1 MGLSR
6 ERANDISHRIL
17 EGLRKTPGVELGA
30 EGEYVRNRVASA
42 LQEWEKESEALSAEA
57 RRRVL
62 ARGRRVAEGSRE
74 FDQLLSEELRRL
86 WGERATRG
94 E

>member
-6 ERANDISHRIL
+6 DRANDLSHRIL
-17 EGLRKTPGVELGA
+17 EGLRKTPGVELAA
-30 EGEYVRNRVASA
+30 EGEFVRNRTAAA
-42 LQEWEKESEALSAEA
+42 LQEWEKESEALAVEA

-62 ARGRRVAEGSRE
+62 SRGRRVAEGSRE

-86 WGERATRG
+86 WTERSARG

>member
-6 ERANDISHRIL
+6 ERANDLSHRVL
-17 EGLRKTPGVELGA
+17 DGLRKTPGVELTA
-30 EGEYVRNRVASA
+30 EPEFVRNRIASA
-42 LQEWEKESEALSAEA
+42 LQEWEKESEAISAEA

-86 WGERATRG
+86 WDERAARG

>member
-6 ERANDISHRIL
+6 ERANDLSHRVL
-17 EGLRKTPGVELGA
+17 EALRKTPGVELTA
-30 EGEYVRNRVASA
+30 EPEFVRNRIAAA
-42 LQEWEKESEALSAEA
+42 LSEWDRESEALSAEA
-57 RRRVL
+57 RKRVL

-74 FDQLLSEELRRL
+74 YDQLLSEELRRL
-86 WGERATRG
+86 WDERAAKG

>member
-1 MGLSR
+1 MAISR
-6 ERANDISHRIL
+6 ERANDLSHRIL
-17 EGLRKTPGVELGA
+17 EGLRKTPGVEVAA
-30 EGEYVRNRVASA
+30 EAEFVRNRVAAA
-42 LQEWEKESEALSAEA
+42 LGEWERESDALAAEA
-57 RRRVL
+57 RKRVL

-86 WGERATRG
+86 WDERATRG

>member
-6 ERANDISHRIL
+6 ERAIDLSHRIL
-17 EGLRKTPGVELGA
+17 EGLRKAPGVELTA
-30 EGEYVRNRVASA
+30 EAEFVTNGISSA
-42 LQEWEKESEALSAEA
+42 LQEWEKENEALAAEA
-57 RRRVL
+57 RKRVL

-74 FDQLLSEELRRL
+74 FDQILSEELRRL
-86 WGERATRG
+86 WDERATRG

>member
-1 MGLSR
+1 MPLSR
-6 ERANDISHRIL
+6 ERVNDLSHRVL
-17 EGLRKTPGVELGA
+17 EGLRKVPGVELAA

-57 RRRVL
+57 RKRVL
-62 ARGRRVAEGSRE
+62 SRGRRVAEGSRE

-86 WGERATRG
+86 WVERSNRG

>member
-1 MGLSR
+1 MALSR
-6 ERANDISHRIL
+6 ERANDLSHRIL
-17 EGLRKTPGVELGA
+17 EGLRKAPGIELTA
-30 EGEYVRNRVASA
+30 EPEFVRNRVASA
-42 LQEWEKESEALSAEA
+42 LQEWEKESDLLAGEA
-57 RRRVL
+57 RKRVL

-86 WGERATRG
+86 WDERAARG

>member
-6 ERANDISHRIL
+6 DRANDLSHRIL
-17 EGLRKTPGVELGA
+17 EGLRKTPGVELAA
-30 EGEYVRNRVASA
+30 EGEFVRNRTAAA
-42 LQEWEKESEALSAEA
+42 LQEWEKESEALAAEA

-86 WGERATRG
+86 WTERSARG

>member
-6 ERANDISHRIL
+6 ERANDLSHRIL
-17 EGLRKTPGVELGA
+17 EGLRKAPGVELAA
-30 EGEYVRNRVASA
+30 EAEYVRNRVASA
-42 LQEWEKESEALSAEA
+42 LGEWEKENELLAAEA

-62 ARGRRVAEGSRE
+62 SHSRRIAEGSRE

-86 WGERATRG
+86 WAERATRG

>member
-1 MGLSR
+1 MALSR
-6 ERANDISHRIL
+6 ERANDLSHRVL
-17 EGLRKTPGVELGA
+17 EVLRQTPGVELTA
-30 EGEYVRNRVASA
+30 EAEFVRNRIASA
-42 LQEWEKESEALSAEA
+42 LQEWEKESDGLSAEA

-62 ARGRRVAEGSRE
+62 ARGRRVPEGSRE

-86 WGERATRG
+86 WDERASRG

>member
-6 ERANDISHRIL
+6 ERANDLSHRIL
-17 EGLRKTPGVELGA
+17 EGLRKTAGVELAA

-42 LQEWEKESEALSAEA
+42 LQEWEKESDALAAEA
-57 RRRVL
+57 RKRVL

-86 WGERATRG
+86 WGERANRG

>member
-1 MGLSR
+1 MALSR
-6 ERANDISHRIL
+6 DRANDLSHRIL
-17 EGLRKTPGVELGA
+17 EGLRKTPGVELTA
-30 EGEYVRNRVASA
+30 EAEFVRNRVASA
-42 LQEWEKESEALSAEA
+42 LQEWEKESDLLSAEA

-62 ARGRRVAEGSRE
+62 ARARRVPEGSRE

-86 WGERATRG
+86 WDERAARG

>member
-1 MGLSR
+1 MALSR
-6 ERANDISHRIL
+6 ERCNDLSHRIFD
-17 EGLRKTPGVELGA
+17 GLRKTPGVEFTV

-57 RRRVL
+57 RKRVL
-62 ARGRRVAEGSRE
+62 SRSRRIAEGSRE
-74 FDQLLSEELRRL
+74 FDQLVSEELRRL

>member
-1 MGLSR
+1 MALSR
-6 ERANDISHRIL
+6 ERANDLSHRIL
-17 EGLRKTPGVELGA
+17 DSLRTTPGVEVAA
-30 EGEYVRNRVASA
+30 EAEYVRNRIASA
-42 LQEWEKESEALSAEA
+42 LGEWEKESDLLAAEA

-62 ARGRRVAEGSRE
+62 SRGRRVAEGSRE

-86 WGERATRG
+86 WAERASRG

>member
-6 ERANDISHRIL
+6 ERANDLSHRIL
-17 EGLRKTPGVELGA
+17 EGLRKTPGVEITA
-30 EGEYVRNRVASA
+30 EAEFVRNRIAAA
-42 LQEWEKESEALSAEA
+42 LGEWERESETLAAEA
-57 RRRVL
+57 RKRVL

-86 WGERATRG
+86 WDERASRG